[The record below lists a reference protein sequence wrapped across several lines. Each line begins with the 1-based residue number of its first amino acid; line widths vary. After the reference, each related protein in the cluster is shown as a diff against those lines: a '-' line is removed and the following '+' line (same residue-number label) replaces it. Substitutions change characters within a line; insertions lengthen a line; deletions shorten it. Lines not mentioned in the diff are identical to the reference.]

1 MTLSFGTISFIAI
14 LVIIFSLTIYSCNS
28 SVKSSETQTINIDSL
43 TMSPEVHDSLTPDQ
57 TTKVKKI
64 YNTFSEVNPSTLE
77 ETISNFK
84 RDQNPDNEINVWLNM
99 ATTYENFL
107 STRYSKLDLD
117 KKKEVYKLI
126 LIRSMM
132 SADEAKSQAGLKL
145 LTDKETKEILDG
157 YDNTLKP
164 IIVEQK

>member
-1 MTLSFGTISFIAI
+1 MTLSYGTISFIAI
-14 LVIIFSLTIYSCNS
+14 LIIIFSLTIYSCNTNA
-28 SVKSSETQTINIDSL
+28 KSSDTQTVSIDSL
-43 TMSPEVHDSLTPDQ
+43 TISPEVHDSLNADQ

-64 YNTFSEVNPSTLE
+64 YNAFSEVNPSTLE

-99 ATTYENFL
+99 ATTYENFI
-107 STRYSKLDLD
+107 STRPSKLDLD

-132 SADEAKSQAGLKL
+132 SADEAKNQAGLKL
-145 LTDKETKEILDG
+145 LNESDIKEILDG
-157 YDNTLKP
+157 YDNAPKP
-164 IIVEQK
+164 IIVEKK

>member
-28 SVKSSETQTINIDSL
+28 SVKSSDNQTINIDRL
-43 TMSPEVHDSLTPDQ
+43 TVSPEVHDSLNTDQ

-64 YNTFSEVNPSTLE
+64 YITFSEVNPSTLE

-84 RDQNPDNEINVWLNM
+84 RDQYPDNEINVWLNM
-99 ATTYENFL
+99 AKTYENFI
-107 STRYSKLDLD
+107 STRTSKLDLN

-126 LIRSMM
+126 LIR
-132 SADEAKSQAGLKL
+132 
-145 LTDKETKEILDG
+145 
-157 YDNTLKP
+157 
-164 IIVEQK
+164 